1 VAAADLKKILLV
13 VPVFHAVYPRPFTRF
28 LEMAVVAGRQL
39 GYVFAIHT
47 PERQGLVTAMNT
59 AVAIVLDQA
68 FDAMVIF
75 DDDCLPPPDA
85 IKRLLERCF
94 DEGRPFVAGAGVM
107 RGYPFTTTVA
117 KYYKE
122 GYSAV
127 VRDEKWHL
135 EGHQWLDDLPDALI
149 DDVDF
154 CGVPIA
160 IVHRRVFERLG
171 ANCFGDQDRFGNRMT
186 HDVYFCRK
194 VKDAGF
200 PVAVDGTIHCDH
212 MVEAPIVSFDN
223 RKVARALATGA
234 ARVQQHPCEE
244 GVEGVS

>member
-1 VAAADLKKILLV
+1 
-13 VPVFHAVYPRPFTRF
+13 
-28 LEMAVVAGRQL
+28 
-39 GYVFAIHT
+39 
-47 PERQGLVTAMNT
+47 MNT

-244 GVEGVS
+244 GVEECPNGLCHFGSGGRNGRGVHVSGHGHAAHRAVHRRGCRQQQRRLQPATQRRH